1 MDISDDFYATI
12 KIKYTGEEIFCKVA
26 ASEEEGRTML
36 LLSNPYLVDEVKLRG
51 QTAGY
56 KFEPWLKTSSEDLH
70 LINMDDVLTISESNN
85 IEMILCYNDCIRK
98 NSKTNYSK
106 LDRKMGYIS
115 SVTEAKEILEKLYKL
130 NINS

>member
-1 MDISDDFYATI
+1 MNVFDDYNKSLPYRPDNKQELREFS
-12 KIKYTGEEIFCKVA
+12 EEIV
-26 ASEEEGRTML
+26 
-36 LLSNPYLVDEVKLRG
+36 
-51 QTAGY
+51 
-56 KFEPWLKTSSEDLH
+56 
-70 LINMDDVLTISESNN
+70 IS
-85 IEMILCYNDCIRK
+85 IRK